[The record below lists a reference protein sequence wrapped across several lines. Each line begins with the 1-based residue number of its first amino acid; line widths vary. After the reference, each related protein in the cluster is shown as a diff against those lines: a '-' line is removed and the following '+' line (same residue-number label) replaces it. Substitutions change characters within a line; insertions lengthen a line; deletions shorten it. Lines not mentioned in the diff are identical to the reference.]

1 ALGMPLCHPRG
12 SAGTA
17 GRSIDR
23 LVAVKYR
30 ISSCGCGV
38 ECCPRPLDMAQ
49 SVDVFIFRMHE
60 RVLVAESITQ
70 YPAPTNQLVGQVMF
84 QSLEVRLG
92 VDNGIEISAI
102 RYIDG

>member
-1 ALGMPLCHPRG
+1 DSWNDGRLSVAESVGYFFFDRADKFGTDDAFMYEFVACPKLALGMPLCHPRG

-17 GRSIDR
+17 GRSIDS

-49 SVDVFIFRMHE
+49 SVDVFIFRVYE
-60 RVLVAESITQ
+60 
-70 YPAPTNQLVGQVMF
+70 
-84 QSLEVRLG
+84 
-92 VDNGIEISAI
+92 
-102 RYIDG
+102 